1 MNYEKYENVSG
12 SGDSL
17 KFEFVSEG
25 SKGKFTKTVQFT
37 QTQNPEIFNLGF
49 GDRLENGEIDDLIR
63 NNNQDRNKIL
73 ATIAAIVYE
82 FTSVYP
88 EKKVFFMGSTPERTR
103 LYRMALS
110 LNFDELRND
119 FEIFGVNFTE
129 NQSTVEPFEKEKQYD
144 GFIIKRKAS

>member
-17 KFEFVSEG
+17 EFDFVSEG
-25 SKGKFTKTVQFT
+25 SNGKFTKSVQFT

-49 GDRLENGEIDDLIR
+49 GDRLDNGEIDDLIR
-63 NNNQDRNKIL
+63 NNNQDRKKIL

-82 FTSVYP
+82 FTSVYR
-88 EKKVFFMGSTPERTR
+88 EKLVFFTGSTPERTR

-110 LNFDELRND
+110 INFDELRND
-119 FEIFGVNFTE
+119 FKIFGVNFTG
-129 NQSTVEPFEKEKQYD
+129 NQSTVEPFEIGKQYL
-144 GFIIKRKAS
+144 GFLIKRKAS

>member
-1 MNYEKYENVSG
+1 MNYDKYENVLG

-17 KFEFVSEG
+17 EFEFISEG
-25 SKGKFTKTVQFT
+25 SNGKFTKTVQFT
-37 QTQNPEIFNLGF
+37 QTNDPGIFNLGF

-82 FTSVYP
+82 FTAVYP
-88 EKKVFFMGSTPERTR
+88 ERMVFFTGSTPERTR

-110 LNFDELRND
+110 LNLNELRND
-119 FEIFGVNFTE
+119 FEIYGVNLIGNE
-129 NQSTVEPFEKEKQYD
+129 SVVELFRKGKNYN
-144 GFIIKRKAS
+144 GFLVRRKVS